1 MATSR
6 DKFRTPA
13 LIAGVGAGALAAG
26 GLTMLHSDTHPIY
39 HRPIYHRPVDR
50 DRLPALLASILGG
63 VPPWNWSGRAAS
75 SRPATRRR
83 SRSRQ
88 SSPARAVSRA
98 VTALLLL
105 VRRGSDRRR
114 YLARSGC
121 PS

>member
-1 MATSR
+1 MATSG

-13 LIAGVGAGALAAG
+13 LIARVGAGALAAG
-26 GLTMLHSDTHPIY
+26 GLTMLHSDTH
-39 HRPIYHRPVDR
+39 HIYHRPVDR

-75 SRPATRRR
+75 SLPATRRR

>member
-13 LIAGVGAGALAAG
+13 LIARVGAGALAAG
-26 GLTMLHSDTHPIY
+26 GLAVLHSDTHPIY
-39 HRPIYHRPVDR
+39 HRLVDR
-50 DRLPALLASILGG
+50 DGLPALIASILG

-75 SRPATRRR
+75 SLPATRRR

-88 SSPARAVSRA
+88 SSPAGAVSRA